1 MFSKV
6 KYEDMSEEAKLR
18 LRQEAKKETINTICE
33 SLDFFTDQMYF
44 WRLDEEGK
52 FRFFD
57 KWISKGFM
65 KLPKEEV
72 ENLYKEARAKGWI
85 K

>member
-1 MFSKV
+1 
-6 KYEDMSEEAKLR
+6 
-18 LRQEAKKETINTICE
+18 
-33 SLDFFTDQMYF
+33 MYF